1 MTRPFSARGLILT
14 ITLATALAGCGGGVG
29 DPIPFSDEPDAL
41 PRPAS
46 PQQYPSLY
54 QVPALPDD
62 LSTPTER
69 QDVRSALEADRDRA
83 QVRIGD
89 RASDGGGAAGGD
101 DTSPIG
107 IFPSG
112 LGPDF

>member
-1 MTRPFSARGLILT
+1 MTRPFSAKDIILAA
-14 ITLATALAGCGGGVG
+14 TLATVLAGCDAGVG
-29 DPIPFSDEPDAL
+29 DPIPFNDEPDAL

-46 PQQYPSLY
+46 SQQYPSLY
-54 QVPALPDD
+54 QVPELPDD

-69 QDVRSALEADRDRA
+69 EDVRAALEADRDRG
-83 QVRIGD
+83 QTRIGD
-89 RASDGGGAAGGD
+89 RAAAADSDD
-101 DTSPIG
+101 SSPIS